1 MNRVTTMTVFAV
13 IFGVSMGILMIS
25 GVSVSPLATA
35 AIPQAQ
41 SNSYMSG
48 HIELTLYDENGS
60 IKGYWQTDNQIT
72 DVGDDCTT
80 QELFENDG
88 SDICSGGVAGT
99 GFDFIAIGNG
109 TFTVGDGCVGLSA
122 TCTAVAASSGT
133 PGEMAKRQDSDP
145 VLTTSG
151 GSGAKAVI
159 ATETAFTFGADNAT
173 TVHSSGLFDT
183 ISSKDSEGQ
192 TTTVAGKLFAL
203 QRLNGGSGIIVSNG
217 DSLTVTWTIT
227 VGGND

>member
-1 MNRVTTMTVFAV
+1 MTVFAV

-48 HIELTLYDENGS
+48 HVEFTLYDENNN
-60 IKGYWQTDNQIT
+60 IKGYWQTDNIIT
-72 DVGDDCTT
+72 NLGDDCTANT
-80 QELFENDG
+80 LFEEGG
-88 SDICSGGVAGT
+88 SDICSGGPSGT
-99 GFDFIAIGNG
+99 GFNFIAIGNG
-109 TFTVGDGCVGLSA
+109 TITDGVEATTGLGG
-122 TCTAVAASSGT
+122 SGT
-133 PGEMAKRQDSDP
+133 GNVTAADSQHLGEMAKRQDSNP
-145 VLTTSG
+145 VLTTST
-151 GSGAKAVI
+151 GSGATAVI
-159 ATETAFTFGADNAT
+159 ATETAFTFDSNNAT
-173 TVHSSGLFDT
+173 TVHASGLFDL
-183 ISSKDSEGQ
+183 ISTKDGSGQ
-192 TTTVAGKLFAL
+192 TTTPAGNLFAF

>member
-35 AIPQAQ
+35 AFPQAQ

-48 HIELTLYDENGS
+48 HVEFILYDENNN
-60 IKGYWQTDNQIT
+60 IKGYWQTDNIIT
-72 DVGDDCTT
+72 DLGDDCTANA
-80 QELFENDG
+80 LFEAAG
-88 SDICSGGVAGT
+88 SDICSGGISGT
-99 GFDFIAIGNG
+99 GFNYIAIGNG
-109 TFTVGDGCVGLSA
+109 TLTASDGCVGMSD
-122 TCTAVAASSGT
+122 TCTAAAATASIN
-133 PGEMAKRQDSDP
+133 GEMAKRQDSNP

-151 GSGAKAVI
+151 GTGATAVI
-159 ATETAFTFGADNAT
+159 ATETAFTFDSNNAT
-173 TVHSSGLFDT
+173 TVEASGLFDEAST
-183 ISSKDSEGQ
+183 ADGSGQ
-192 TTTVAGKLFAL
+192 TTTVAGNLFAL
-203 QRLNGGSGIIVSNG
+203 QTLNAGSGIAVSNG